1 MTRRLDLKEYVRSEP
16 HRLSVA
22 DRDALRAAGTSVT
35 MEPVAGTDGAFH
47 LRPGSTVG
55 AVEIGDLSVF
65 IEPKVGISQL
75 LALACYATSGFAPR
89 RELFDHGREHSLPD
103 VLALALS
110 SAARRAFRR
119 GLLHGYRS
127 EEESLRTVRG
137 RIRFDEQLRRH
148 HGIAPP
154 VEVRYDEFTE
164 DIPANRL
171 VSAAARRLGS
181 MRLRTPGARGQ
192 LAWIGGTL
200 ENVSPVEYAPN
211 AIPDVRFDRLN
222 EHYREVIALS
232 RLVLAHGAF
241 ESRRGGVR
249 TSGFLIDMNRVFQEF
264 VTRALR
270 EALGVTDRLFG
281 ERTIRSLD
289 EGGEIGLKPDL
300 TWWDGSSVVFVGDAK
315 YKCLATSSA
324 PNADLYQL
332 LAYVT
337 ALDLRGGLLVYAE
350 GEAEAGIYR
359 LRGSHRRLE
368 VVALDLSGTLDE
380 VLKRLDATAARVR
393 ALRNEATAWSNA
405 A

>member
-47 LRPGSTVG
+47 LTPGSTVG
-55 AVEIGDLSVF
+55 AVEIGDLSVL
-65 IEPKVGISQL
+65 IEPKVGIPQL
-75 LALACYATSGFAPR
+75 LSLACYATSGFEPR
-89 RELFDHGREHSLPD
+89 RELFDHVRDRSLPD
-103 VLALALS
+103 VLALALA

-127 EEESLRTVRG
+127 EEESLQTVRG

-148 HGIAPP
+148 HGVAPP
-154 VEVRYDEFTE
+154 VEVLYDEFTE

-171 VSAAARRLGS
+171 VSAAARRLGA

-249 TSGFLIDMNRVFQEF
+249 TSGFLIDMNKVFQEF

-270 EALGVTDRLFG
+270 EALCVSDRLFG
-281 ERTIRSLD
+281 EHPIRSLD
-289 EGGEIGLKPDL
+289 EGGGIRLKPDL

-315 YKCLATSSA
+315 YKRLATSSV

-337 ALDLRGGLLVYAE
+337 ALDLPGGLLVYAE
-350 GEAEAGIYR
+350 GEADPATYR
-359 LRGSHRRLE
+359 LRASRQRLH

-380 VLKRLDATAARVR
+380 VLERLGATAASVR
-393 ALRNEATAWSNA
+393 ALRNEATAWPNA